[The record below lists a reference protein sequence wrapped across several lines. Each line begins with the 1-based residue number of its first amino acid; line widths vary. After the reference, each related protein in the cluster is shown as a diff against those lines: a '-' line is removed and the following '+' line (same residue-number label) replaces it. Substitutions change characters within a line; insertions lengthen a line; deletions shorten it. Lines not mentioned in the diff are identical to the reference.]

1 MYRPLSV
8 LVVVSTVAAFAAA
21 VTPQADQI
29 PVGWYASHMKPIG
42 YSALD
47 GRGGA
52 FKMSIKRAGDRW
64 YLYVAQLWTPGWT
77 ILDVT
82 DPANPTVANFIKGP
96 ENTAAVQIDV
106 HDNIMI
112 TGLQA
117 APPSWGGDPKK
128 PHQEGVLIWD
138 VSDPVHPKQLSHWET
153 GAGGTHRN
161 GYPGGRYANLAAS
174 LPGFRGLSLAFLDI
188 TDPANPQL
196 AGHWWMPGQKV
207 GEEPARTDLV
217 FHGPATMTADGKKAY
232 LGYGDSIVI
241 LDTADVAQPK
251 LIGQLRVR
259 PPFDEEIPAHDVTLI
274 PGRNL
279 LFVHAETTD
288 EGDEVGGPTG
298 CNQALSL
305 AGLVDISNETKPK
318 LISMLPVPMPPA
330 GVPYTSFCDR
340 GGRFGPHNTNLL
352 QHNPDVEK
360 QADLIYLSY
369 FTAGLR
375 IFDIKDSHV
384 PKEVGW
390 FLPPTPT
397 KRYGPVPAD
406 RLQSSTEDVLVDT
419 RGNIYI
425 TDKQWGVF
433 ILKYTGNGEPAPT
446 AR

>member
-1 MYRPLSV
+1 MYGRLS
-8 LVVVSTVAAFAAA
+8 LCVVVSTAAAFAAA
-21 VTPQADQI
+21 VNPRADQI
-29 PVGWYASHMKPIG
+29 PAGWYASNMKPIG

-52 FKMSIKRAGDRW
+52 FKMSIKRSGDRW

-82 DPANPTVANFIKGP
+82 EPANPTVANFIKGP
-96 ENTAAVQIDV
+96 DNTAAVQIDL
-106 HDNIMI
+106 HDNVMI

-117 APPSWGGDPKK
+117 APPGWGGDSKK
-128 PHQEGVLIWD
+128 PHEEGAMLWD
-138 VSDPVHPKQLSHWET
+138 VRDPVHPKQLSHWKT

-161 GYPGGRYANLAAS
+161 GYPGGHYANLAAS

-188 TDPANPQL
+188 SDPTNPWL
-196 AGHWWMPGQKV
+196 AGH
-207 GEEPARTDLV
+207 
-217 FHGPATMTADGKKAY
+217 
-232 LGYGDSIVI
+232 
-241 LDTADVAQPK
+241 
-251 LIGQLRVR
+251 
-259 PPFDEEIPAHDVTLI
+259 
-274 PGRNL
+274 
-279 LFVHAETTD
+279 
-288 EGDEVGGPTG
+288 
-298 CNQALSL
+298 
-305 AGLVDISNETKPK
+305 
-318 LISMLPVPMPPA
+318 
-330 GVPYTSFCDR
+330 
-340 GGRFGPHNTNLL
+340 LL

-433 ILKYTGNGEPAPT
+433 ILRYTGKEEPVST
-446 AR
+446 TR